1 MKELFTKAI
10 DILYLA
16 EQNDVK
22 IILNGDRLQLQVPEN
37 VAVDPLLIDEIREN
51 KEAIINFLKQD
62 SWNAKTEGNDKI
74 APFDRDVVSE
84 IPVSFS
90 QERLWFIDR
99 LQGSLQYHL
108 SEVLLL
114 KGHLDV
120 DALENTF
127 KTIVNRHE
135 VLRTVIREKD
145 GTAYQE
151 IKAADGW
158 HLGRDL
164 SGGYV
169 NGTEKLKERINSL
182 IEKPFDLAAD
192 DMLRADVIGL
202 EDGTHILV
210 ITMHHI
216 AGDAW
221 SMPIL
226 VQEIAALYQA
236 YTKKEELELPALPL
250 QFADFALWQRNALHE
265 QQLENKLEYWKTKLA
280 DVEQLQLPAD
290 SIRSS
295 SAVVNGST
303 LTFNIGND
311 LTSALHKLSQKNGA
325 TLYMTLL
332 TAFKVLLYR
341 YSGQEDLCV
350 GTSIAGRPQQELEQ
364 LIGFF
369 VNTLALR
376 DQVNGEA
383 TFNQLLAQVKQTVL
397 DAFTHQD
404 VPFERVVEA
413 TVKEREAG
421 VSPLF
426 QVMLVLGNT
435 PEVPAI
441 TLGDLELSGYGFE
454 HKTVKFDLT
463 FFVTETKHGLKW
475 AVQYNTDLYNTAR
488 IRRMVKHFETLLI
501 SIVINPDV
509 EISKLRLLSRKEE
522 LWLVK
527 NERSHCAYIANETI
541 IELFLAQA
549 LHNPDE
555 QAVVFE
561 GKALTYRE
569 LHVRSNQ
576 LAHHLQRYSVKA
588 GVLVPV
594 YMERGMDMIVAI
606 LGILKSG
613 GAYVP
618 IDTDFPADRVKHILD
633 DTRAGVIVSSSKFAD
648 RAAAVTEFQKVLELD
663 NMEWELSIEPES
675 DPEIFPSSN
684 HLAYVIY
691 TSGSTGKPKGVL
703 VEHDSLLDYIYGLN
717 ERTGI
722 SECETF
728 GLMSTIAT
736 DLGNTVLFSSLAYG
750 GTLHIFS
757 KEKVS
762 NVHQIHQYFGENRI
776 DCIKIVPS
784 HWKALSPETDAPLL
798 PAKLLIFGGETLPK
812 ETVTRIAR
820 YSDCRV
826 VNHYGPTETTIGKLL
841 YEVSD
846 QLIEGSRIPIGRPF
860 SNTIVYVLG
869 KEMERSPIGIPGEL
883 YIGGRGLAQGYH
895 RLPKLTKEKFI
906 ADPYRR
912 EGSRIYRT
920 GDRVV
925 MRADGNIE
933 YLGRMDDQV
942 KIRGY
947 RVEPGEAA
955 LVLEHSKYISHA
967 AVLAFDDKLGNKQL
981 VAYIVPS
988 AKFDPVGLNL
998 YLKEHLPDY
1007 MLPSHLIQLSAIPL
1021 TANGKIDRKA
1031 LPHPEVQASGKE
1043 YAAPRNKVESML
1055 SEIWQNI
1062 LEVDEIGIND
1072 NFFELG
1078 GHSLLAVKLIAEVRK
1093 AFEQDLSIGE
1103 VFDYPTIGSL
1113 SSRLGR
1119 AEQNTSAS
1127 IIAGLRPALIP
1138 LSYSQER
1145 LWFIDRMS
1153 GSVQYHVPAV
1163 FNLSGVLN
1171 IDALQNTFRTIV
1183 NRHEVL
1189 RTVIFER
1196 NGQGYQHVKPENT
1209 WALKQTDAKYYEEQ
1223 HLSLEQY
1230 IRLQIAQPFDLSKDD
1245 MLRAELIRVGE
1256 NESTLVLTMHHIASD
1271 GSSSAILAKEWL
1283 ELYNAFS
1290 DNREPVLP
1298 VLAVQYPDYAI
1309 WQRTNLQ
1316 GDLLASKLA
1325 YWQRKLAGV
1334 STLQLP
1340 ADRQRPAEQSTNGA
1354 LYEFEISGG
1363 VTSGL
1368 HALSV
1373 QNGVS
1378 LYMTLLSAF
1387 NVLLYRYSGQEDL
1400 CVGSPIANRNQP
1412 EIAELIG
1419 FFVNTLTIRS
1429 HLGAEMSFTSL
1440 LAQVKQTMLEAY
1452 EHQDVPFEKVVEVV
1466 VKERDLSRSPLF
1478 QVMFVLQNTA
1488 RIPELQLGGLRL
1500 KQIQDAH
1507 QTAKF
1512 DITLFIIESEN
1523 GLRAGLE
1530 YNTDL
1535 YDEST
1540 ISRMAGHYSQLLN
1553 AIVDAPNESVGR
1565 LNMIGGAESN
1575 QLETFNAT
1583 KVDYAGNESVI
1594 SLFEEQ
1600 VTKNPDAIALVFEN
1614 EELSYWVLNERSN
1627 QLARYLQKQGVS
1639 NETLVPVC
1647 IERGL
1652 GMIISILGILKA
1664 GGVYVPIDPDFP
1676 QERIDYMVA
1685 DTGASI
1691 LVSSRQS
1698 SKRILNSNALVIEID
1713 GKQEQDIA
1721 NESKANLGVNISAE
1735 QLIYILYTSG
1745 STGKPK
1751 GVMMPERAM
1760 FNLLNWQET
1769 QFKNKNRRV
1778 LQFAAYTFDVSFQEI
1793 FSTLCF
1799 GNTICLIDGDSRR
1812 DMDALIDHIVKY
1824 ELTHLFFPVVV
1835 LQNLAE
1841 QIISDR
1847 RISLLVEEIIVAGEQ
1862 LKITD
1867 EVRTLIRN
1875 TGIKVINQY
1884 GPTEAHVVSSYT
1896 VDSSTIAVLPP
1907 IGAPVSNTQIYIRS
1921 ASGELSPI
1929 GVPGEICIGGV
1940 QVARGYLNQ
1949 PELTKEKFIT
1959 DPYSEEPNARLYRT
1973 GDQGRWLADGN
1984 IEYLGRIDDQVKIRG
1999 YRIELGEIEQVLLH
2013 KENVRQA
2020 VVLAKADK
2028 QGTKR
2033 LTAYVVMDEAAYDKQ
2048 ELQNYLGERLPEYMV
2063 PRLWVNLQSLPL
2075 TPNGKTDKRALPEAE
2090 ASHEESYTAPQTQTE
2105 KQLAKIWEELL
2116 GVEKVGKKDNF
2127 FELGGHSLLAMR
2139 VISQVRR
2146 ELNKEL
2152 KIRDLFVYPVIA
2164 DLAKQLEDEGTE
2176 TAGGTIK
2183 SISPRP
2189 EYIPLSYSQE
2199 RLWFIDRLE
2208 GSVQYHIPAVL
2219 KLEGAVNI
2227 AALENALKAI
2237 VERHEVL
2244 RTVIREQEGLGYQYI
2259 KANNWTLKQ
2268 SQSNDNKEELK
2279 EYVSKEVARP
2289 FDLSQDDMLRAE
2301 LIATGEREF
2310 ILLLVLHHIAADGWS
2325 MPVLV
2330 SEFSSF
2336 YSSFSKNEVPQL
2348 STPEIQYADYAIWQR
2363 EYLDADKLQSKLSYW
2378 EEKLSGTVTLELST
2392 DHMRPALQSS
2402 KGSVYEFTINKEVA
2416 EKLQK
2421 LSLEHGATLYM
2432 TLLSIFKILLYR
2444 YSGQEDICVGT
2455 PVANRDREEIA
2466 ELIGF
2471 FVNTLALRT
2480 NLNGEEAFT
2489 TLLSKVKQTTL
2500 EAYGHQEVPF
2510 EKVVEAVVK
2519 ERDLSQSPLFQVM
2532 FVLQNTA
2539 VIPTLELGDIKITGE
2554 RAGDQSSKYDLSYN
2568 AEETREGIRFVVEY
2582 NTDLYEAET
2591 IARMAGHY
2599 IELISSVTSA
2609 PKTIISKLKLL
2620 SEAEEQE
2627 LSSFNETT
2635 VAYPKGENII
2645 SLFEAQVKV
2654 SPEAT
2659 ALVFEGETVSY
2670 QALNEQSNRIA
2681 NYLQIQGIKS
2691 ESLIA
2696 VCIER
2701 GTAMIAGILGIL
2713 KAGAAYVPVDIDY
2726 PKERI
2731 SYILEDT
2738 KAAIVLS
2745 SSTGKANLTDVNAQ
2759 IIELDNNQE
2768 IANQS
2773 SENLNTTIKPNQLA
2787 YIMYTSGSAGKP
2799 KGVLVEHQSITNY
2812 TYGFV
2817 TYFGITASDKI
2828 LQQSSISFDTMCE
2841 EVYPAL
2847 ISGAKVVI
2855 VKEGGKDVDNIKH
2868 LLATE
2873 AITILSATPTVIA
2886 YLNKEASDNN
2896 INTKSLRYI
2905 ISGGELLQPSFI
2917 DHLYPT
2923 VTVVNSYGPT
2933 EGTVCA
2939 SYYTINDIEKA
2950 ALIGAP
2956 VSNTQIYV
2964 RSTSGELS
2972 PIGVPGEICIGGVQV
2987 ARGYLNQP
2995 KLTKEKFITD
3005 PYSEEPNAKLY
3016 RTGDQGRWLADGNIE
3031 YLGRIDDQVKIRG
3044 YRIEPGEIEQV
3055 LLQHESV
3062 RQAVVLAR
3070 SGKQGPK
3077 RLIAYVVMDENSYD
3091 KQELQNYL
3099 GERLPEYMVPRLWV
3113 NLQNLP
3119 LTPNGKIDK
3128 RALPEAEASH
3138 EESYAAPQTAT
3149 EKQLAK
3155 IWEGLLGVEKVGT
3168 RDNFFE
3174 LGGHSLLAMRVISQ
3188 VRRELNKELKI
3199 RDLFV
3204 YPIIA
3209 DLAKQLEDGETAAVG
3224 NTIKSITPRP
3234 EYIPLSYSQERLW
3247 FIDRLE
3253 GSVQYHIP
3261 AVLKLEGE
3269 VNKTAL
3275 ENALKAIVERHEV
3288 LRTVIREHDGQGYQ
3302 YIKANNWGLKQSQST
3317 SNAELKEFISEEI
3330 AKPFDMSQD
3339 DMLRGELIATGE
3351 KKFILLL
3358 VLHHIAADGWS
3369 MPVLVSEFSKLYN
3382 SFSKN
3387 EVSQLS
3393 SPEIQYADYA
3403 IWQREY
3409 LDVANLQSKLSY
3421 WEGKL
3426 SGTATLELPT
3436 DHTRPA
3442 VQSSKGAVYEFT
3454 INKEVA
3460 EKLQKLSL
3468 EQGVTLYMTLLSVF
3482 KVLLYRYSGQ
3492 EDICVGTP
3500 VANREREEIAE
3511 LIGFFVNTLALR
3523 TNLNGEEAFTELL
3536 SKVKQTTLEAY
3547 GHQEVPFEKVVEAV
3561 VKERDLSRSP
3571 LFQVMFVLQ
3580 NTTVIPTLELG
3591 DIKIT
3596 GERAGDQ
3603 SSKYDLSY
3611 NAEET
3616 REGIRFV
3623 VEYNTDLYEAETIA
3637 RMAGHYAE
3645 LIASVTKEP
3654 TTQITKLR
3662 LLSKA
3667 EEQELNFFNE
3677 TAAAYPGT
3685 ENIISLFEARV
3696 QATPAATALVFEQ
3709 EIVSYEELNTRSNR
3723 IANYLKAQRV
3733 SKETLVAV
3741 CIERGNAMIAGI
3753 LGILKAGA
3761 AYVPVDIDYPK
3772 ERISYILDDI
3782 KAAVVLSSSKGKVNL
3797 TDTNAQV
3804 IELDNNQ
3811 EIANQSDDNLNI
3823 TIDLNQLAYVIY
3835 TSGSTGKP
3843 KGVMVEHGNLI
3854 NYLVNNKTQYIGGS
3868 SNKSG
3873 TFIHLSYTFDASITG
3888 LFMPLISGRSI
3899 VIAGTKYDNVFED
3912 ANLLKYAP
3920 YEFIKLTPA
3929 HIGLLQEATSGADR
3943 NMLTDRL
3950 VIGGEALRLNHFD
3963 GYNTGGCT
3971 TEIINE
3977 YGPTEATV
3985 GCSVYSFKLSDNLSG
4000 IPSGIPIGK
4009 PISNTTLYI
4018 LNGQGDQQP
4027 VGVKG
4032 ELYISGEGVAR
4043 GYLNNTELTS
4053 EKFIADPFKTGGRLY
4068 RTGDSV
4074 RWLSDGNIEYLGRQD
4089 DQVKIRGYRIELGEI
4104 ENVLLQNP
4112 DVIQAVVL
4120 ARADKLG
4127 AKRLAVYVVMD
4138 EAAYDKQ
4145 QLQQYLQERLPEYM
4159 VPRLWVRM
4167 ENLPLTINGKI
4178 DRKALPEAEISELI
4192 SKTQVSPRNQTEE
4205 QLAEIWQ
4212 ELLGMDQIGI
4222 YDNFFELGGD
4232 SILTIQVVSRA
4243 RKYGIE
4249 IQPRDIF
4256 YHQVIARLA
4265 EAVQKNG
4272 INKIKTEQGILSGDA
4287 GLLPIQQWYLD
4298 RNETEV
4304 SHYNQAVLLST
4315 DKNISAA
4322 TLQMCFEALVSY
4334 HDVLR
4339 LQYTNINGRW
4349 EQHYSAPHVNVVT
4362 EDLTDIEQHD
4372 LSAQISSYT
4381 NTYQRSLSITGGR
4394 LINVVLM
4401 KMPEGE
4407 TANRLSIVVH
4417 HLAVDGVSLRIILS
4431 DLNTLLDNIATGE
4444 ELNLGTKG
4452 SSYRQWHQAL
4462 TRYGES
4468 KRLLAQEKY
4477 WEQIINSYEPL
4488 PADTTFTGK
4497 AQMSDMANIR
4507 VKLNAGYTTQL
4518 LREVPKVY
4526 HTEINDLLLAALA
4539 NTLCGWAGKQE
4550 VVIGL
4555 EGHGREPITDEVDI
4569 SRTMGWFTSL
4579 YPVKL
4584 RAEADAD
4591 KLIKEVKED
4600 LRKVADKGL
4609 GFGVLKYINKVDAL
4623 QGKDPWDIMF
4633 NYLGQFDQAINSGNW
4648 FNYAHEDSGESVNKT
4663 QSSPVKITINSYI
4676 IAGELIINWSF
4687 SNKHYIETTINDLSL
4702 KYITCLSQLI
4712 DHCLEQ
4718 AKSKIIFTPADYG
4731 LGAEINYQEL
4741 DRFLDDNDTDNIMS
4755 F

>member
-37 VAVDPLLIDEIREN
+37 VVVDPLLIDEIREN

-62 SWNAKTEGNDKI
+62 SWNAKTGGNDKI
-74 APFDRDVVSE
+74 TRFDRDVVSE

-90 QERLWFIDR
+90 QERLWFIDQ

-114 KGHLDV
+114 KGHLDA

-158 HLGRDL
+158 RLGRDL

-169 NGTEKLKERINSL
+169 NGTEELKGRISL
-182 IEKPFDLAAD
+182 LIDKPFDLAAD

-226 VQEIAALYQA
+226 VQEIASLYQA
-236 YTKKEELELPALPL
+236 YTKKERLELPALPL

-265 QQLENKLEYWKTKLA
+265 QQLENKLEYWKQKLA
-280 DVEQLQLPAD
+280 DVQQLQLPAD

-295 SAVVNGST
+295 GAVVNGST

-311 LTSALHKLSQKNGA
+311 LTAALHKLSQQNGA

-332 TAFKVLLYR
+332 TAFKALLYR
-341 YSGQEDLCV
+341 YSGHEDICV

-383 TFNQLLAQVKQTVL
+383 TFKQLLAQVKQTVL
-397 DAFTHQD
+397 DAFTNQD

-435 PEVPAI
+435 PEIPAI

-488 IRRMVKHFETLLI
+488 IRRMVKHFETLLV
-501 SIVINPDV
+501 SIVINPDA
-509 EISKLRLLSRKEE
+509 EIGKLRLLGRKEE

-541 IELFLAQA
+541 IELFLDQA
-549 LHNPDE
+549 LQNADG

-576 LAHHLQRYSVKA
+576 LAHHLQHYGIKV

-618 IDTDFPADRVKHILD
+618 IDTDFPPDRVKHILD
-633 DTRAGVIVSSSKFAD
+633 DTRAGIIVSSSKFAD
-648 RAAAVTEFQKVLELD
+648 RAAAITEHQKVLELD

-675 DPEIFPSSN
+675 DPEIFPSSS

-703 VEHDSLLDYIYGLN
+703 IDHDSLLDYVYGLN

-722 SECETF
+722 SKCETF

-757 KEKVS
+757 KEIVS
-762 NVHQIHQYFGENRI
+762 NVRQIHRYFAEHRI

-784 HWKALSPETDAPLL
+784 HWKALSPENDAPLL

-812 ETVTRIAR
+812 ESVTRIAR

-846 QLIEGSRIPIGRPF
+846 QVIAGSRIPIGRPF

-869 KEMERSPIGIPGEL
+869 KEMERCPIGIPGEL

-895 RLPKLTKEKFI
+895 RLPKLTKAKFI

-947 RVEPGEAA
+947 RVEPGEVA

-988 AKFDPVGLNL
+988 AKFDPVGLNI

-1031 LPHPEVQASGKE
+1031 LPHPEVQASTKA
-1043 YAAPRNKVESML
+1043 YAAPRNKVESKL
-1055 SEIWQNI
+1055 LEIWQNI
-1062 LEVDEIGIND
+1062 LEIDEIGIND

-1078 GHSLLAVKLIAEVRK
+1078 GHSLLAVKLISEVRK

-1119 AEQNTSAS
+1119 AEQNTSAG
-1127 IIAGLRPALIP
+1127 IIAGPRPELIP

-1163 FNLSGVLN
+1163 FNLSGTLN
-1171 IDALQNTFRTIV
+1171 IDALQSTFRAIV

-1189 RTVIFER
+1189 RTVIFEQE
-1196 NGQGYQHVKPENT
+1196 GQGYQYVKPVNVWE
-1209 WALKQTDAKYYEEQ
+1209 LKQTDAKEYEDQ
-1223 HLSLEQY
+1223 HLSLDQY

-1245 MLRAELIRVGE
+1245 MLRAELIKVNE

-1290 DNREPVLP
+1290 TNNEPALP
-1298 VLAVQYPDYAI
+1298 VLTVQYPDYAI
-1309 WQRTNLQ
+1309 WQRANLQ

-1325 YWQRKLAGV
+1325 YWQRKLTGV
-1334 STLQLP
+1334 TTLQLP

-1354 LYEFEISGG
+1354 LYEFEISRET
-1363 VTSGL
+1363 TSGL
-1368 HALSV
+1368 HTLSV

-1400 CVGSPIANRNQP
+1400 CVGSPIANRNHH

-1419 FFVNTLTIRS
+1419 FFVNTLAIRS
-1429 HLGAEMSFTSL
+1429 HLGAEMSFISL

-1488 RIPELQLGGLRL
+1488 RIPELQLGDLTL
-1500 KQIQDAH
+1500 QQTHDAH

-1512 DITLFIIESEN
+1512 DITLFVIESEN

-1530 YNTDL
+1530 FNTDL

-1553 AIVDAPNESVGR
+1553 AIVDTPNGSVGH
-1565 LNMIGGAESN
+1565 LNMIGEVESN
-1575 QLETFNAT
+1575 QLEIFNAT
-1583 KVDYAGNESVI
+1583 KADYAGNENVI

-1600 VTKNPDAIALVFEN
+1600 VTKNADAIALVFEN
-1614 EELSYWVLNERSN
+1614 EELSYGVLNERSN
-1627 QLARYLQKQGVS
+1627 QLARHLQRHGVT

-1652 GMIISILGILKA
+1652 GMIIAILGILKA

-1676 QERIDYMVA
+1676 QERIDYMVS
-1685 DTGASI
+1685 DTGALV
-1691 LVSSRQS
+1691 LVSSIQS

-1713 GKQEQDIA
+1713 GKHEQDIV
-1721 NESKANLGVNISAE
+1721 NESKVNPSVSIGAD

-1751 GVMMPERAM
+1751 GVMMPGQAM

-1769 QFKNKNRRV
+1769 QFKNKSRRV

-1799 GNTICLIDGDSRR
+1799 GNTLCLIDGDSRR
-1812 DMDALIDHIVKY
+1812 DMAALIDHIVKY

-1841 QIISDR
+1841 QIISDK

-1867 EVRTLIRN
+1867 EVRTLIRK

-1896 VDSSTIAVLPP
+1896 VDNSNLSVLPP
-1907 IGAPVSNTQIYIRS
+1907 IGAPVWNTQIYIRS

-1949 PELTKEKFIT
+1949 SELTKEKFVS
-1959 DPYSEEPNARLYRT
+1959 DPYSEEANAKLYKT

-1999 YRIELGEIEQVLLH
+1999 YRIELGEIEQVLLQH
-2013 KENVRQA
+2013 ENVRQA

-2090 ASHEESYTAPQTQTE
+2090 ASHEESYTAPQTTTE

-2116 GVEKVGKKDNF
+2116 GVEKIGTKDNF

-2164 DLAKQLEDEGTE
+2164 DLAKQLEDEETE
-2176 TAGGTIK
+2176 TAGSTIK
-2183 SISPRP
+2183 SVSPRP

-2219 KLEGAVNI
+2219 NLKGEVNI
-2227 AALENALKAI
+2227 AALENALKTV

-2244 RTVIREQEGLGYQYI
+2244 RTVIREHEGQGYQFV
-2259 KANNWTLKQ
+2259 KTNNWALKQ
-2268 SQSNDNKEELK
+2268 SQSSNNTALK
-2279 EYVSKEVARP
+2279 AYISKETARP

-2301 LIATGEREF
+2301 LIATGANEY

-2330 SEFSSF
+2330 SEFSSL
-2336 YSSFSKNEVPQL
+2336 YSSYNKNGTSTL
-2348 STPEIQYADYAIWQR
+2348 KTPEIQYADYAIWQR
-2363 EYLDADKLQSKLSYW
+2363 EYLNAANLQSKLNYW
-2378 EEKLSGTVTLELST
+2378 EEKLAGTATLELPT
-2392 DHMRPALQSS
+2392 DHMRPAVQSS
-2402 KGSVYEFTINKEVA
+2402 KGAVYEFIIAKEHA
-2416 EKLQK
+2416 DKLQK
-2421 LSLEHGATLYM
+2421 LSLEQGATLYM
-2432 TLLSIFKILLYR
+2432 TLLSVFKVLLYR

-2480 NLNGEEAFT
+2480 NLNGDEAFT
-2489 TLLSKVKQTTL
+2489 ELLSKVKQTTL

-2519 ERDLSQSPLFQVM
+2519 ERDLSRSPLFQVM

-2554 RAGDQSSKYDLSYN
+2554 RAGDQASKYDLSYN
-2568 AEETREGIRFVVEY
+2568 AEETKEGIRFVVEY

-2599 IELISSVTSA
+2599 AELIASVTKQPA
-2609 PKTIISKLKLL
+2609 TTINKLQLL
-2620 SEAEEQE
+2620 SKAEEEE
-2627 LSSFNETT
+2627 LSTFNET
-2635 VAYPKGENII
+2635 VAAYPKEENII
-2645 SLFEAQVKV
+2645 SLFEAQAKAT
-2654 SPEAT
+2654 PEAT

-2670 QALNEQSNRIA
+2670 QALNEQSNKIA
-2681 NYLQIQGIKS
+2681 NYLKEQGVKT
-2691 ESLIA
+2691 ESLVA

-2701 GTAMIAGILGIL
+2701 GTAMIAGVLGIM

-2731 SYILEDT
+2731 SYILNDT
-2738 KAAIVLS
+2738 QAAIMLS
-2745 SSTGKANLTDVNAQ
+2745 SSMGKANIDNVNAQ
-2759 IIELDNNQE
+2759 VIELDNNQE

-2787 YIMYTSGSAGKP
+2787 YIMYTSGSTGKP
-2799 KGVLVEHQSITNY
+2799 KGVMVEHQSIINY
-2812 TYGFV
+2812 TSGFV
-2817 TYFGITASDKI
+2817 NYFGITAADTV
-2828 LQQSSISFDTMCE
+2828 LQQSSVSFDTMCE

-2886 YLNKEASDNN
+2886 YLNKEAGNN
-2896 INTKSLRYI
+2896 SINTKSLRYI
-2905 ISGGELLQPSFI
+2905 ISGGEMLQPGFI
-2917 DHLYPT
+2917 DKLYPA
-2923 VTVVNSYGPT
+2923 VTIVNSYGPT

-2939 SYYTINDIEKA
+2939 SYYTIDKIDKA
-2950 ALIGAP
+2950 ALIGTP
-2956 VSNTQIYV
+2956 VSNTQIHIK
-2964 RSTSGELS
+2964 STSGELS
-2972 PIGVPGEICIGGVQV
+2972 PIGVPGEIFIGGVQV

-2995 KLTKEKFITD
+2995 ELTKEKFIND
-3005 PYSEEPNAKLY
+3005 PYSEEANAKLY

-3044 YRIEPGEIEQV
+3044 YRIELGEIEQV
-3055 LLQHESV
+3055 LMQHENV
-3062 RQAVVLAR
+3062 RQAVVLAKTD
-3070 SGKQGPK
+3070 KQGTK
-3077 RLIAYVVMDENSYD
+3077 RLTAYVVMDEAAYD

-3113 NLQNLP
+3113 NLQSLP
-3119 LTPNGKIDK
+3119 LTPNGKTDK
-3128 RALPEAEASH
+3128 RALPEAEASQ
-3138 EESYAAPQTAT
+3138 EESYTAPQTTT

-3155 IWEGLLGVEKVGT
+3155 IWEELLGVEKVGT
-3168 RDNFFE
+3168 KDNFFE

-3188 VRRELNKELKI
+3188 VRRVLNKELKI

-3204 YPIIA
+3204 YPTITG
-3209 DLAKQLEDGETAAVG
+3209 LAKQLEDEEAEASGS
-3224 NTIKSITPRP
+3224 TIKSVTPRP

-3253 GSVQYHIP
+3253 GSAQYHIP
-3261 AVLKLEGE
+3261 AVLNLKGE
-3269 VNKTAL
+3269 VNIAAL
-3275 ENALKAIVERHEV
+3275 ENALKAIIERHEV
-3288 LRTVIREHDGQGYQ
+3288 LRTVIREHGGQGYQ
-3302 YIKANNWGLKQSQST
+3302 FVKTNSWALKQSQS
-3317 SNAELKEFISEEI
+3317 SNNAELKAYISKET
-3330 AKPFDMSQD
+3330 ARPFDLSQD
-3339 DMLRGELIATGE
+3339 DMLRAELIATGE
-3351 KKFILLL
+3351 NEYILLL

-3369 MPVLVSEFSKLYN
+3369 MPVLVSEFSSLYS
-3382 SFSKN
+3382 SFNKN
-3387 EVSQLS
+3387 EVSLLLT
-3393 SPEIQYADYA
+3393 PEIQYADYA

-3409 LDVANLQSKLSY
+3409 LDAANLQNKLNY
-3421 WEGKL
+3421 WEEKL
-3426 SGTATLELPT
+3426 AGTATLELPT
-3436 DHTRPA
+3436 DHMRPA
-3442 VQSSKGAVYEFT
+3442 VQSSKGSVYEFT
-3454 INKEVA
+3454 IAKEQA
-3460 EKLQKLSL
+3460 DKLQKLSL
-3468 EQGVTLYMTLLSVF
+3468 EQGATLYMTLLAIF

-3500 VANREREEIAE
+3500 VANRDREEIAE

-3523 TNLNGEEAFTELL
+3523 TNLNGEEAFTALL

-3580 NTTVIPTLELG
+3580 NTAVIPTLELG

-3616 REGIRFV
+3616 KEGIRFV

-3637 RMAGHYAE
+3637 RMASHYAE

-3654 TTQITKLR
+3654 ATTINRLQ

-3667 EEQELNFFNE
+3667 EEEELSTFNE
-3677 TAAAYPGT
+3677 TTAEYPKT
-3685 ENIISLFEARV
+3685 ENIISLFEAHV
-3696 QATPAATALVFEQ
+3696 QATPATTALVFEG
-3709 EIVSYEELNTRSNR
+3709 ETLSYQELNESSNR
-3723 IANYLKAQRV
+3723 IANYLKTQGV
-3733 SKETLVAV
+3733 TTEKLVAI
-3741 CIERGNAMIAGI
+3741 CIERGTAMIAGI

-3761 AYVPVDIDYPK
+3761 AYVPVDIEYPK
-3772 ERISYILDDI
+3772 ERISYILNDT
-3782 KAAVVLSSSKGKVNL
+3782 KASIVLSSSAGKANL
-3797 TDTNAQV
+3797 EDSNIQV
-3804 IELDNNQ
+3804 IELNNNQ
-3811 EIANQSDDNLNI
+3811 EIANQNGDNLNI
-3823 TIDLNQLAYVIY
+3823 AIDPNNLAYVIY

-3854 NYLVNNKTQYIGGS
+3854 NYLVNNKTKYISGS

-3873 TFIHLSYTFDASITG
+3873 TFIHLSYTFDASVTG
-3888 LFMPLISGRSI
+3888 LFMPLINGKSI

-3912 ANLLKYAP
+3912 ENLLKYAP

-3929 HIGLLQEATSGADR
+3929 HIGLLQEATTGADR
-3943 NMLTDRL
+3943 NVLTDRL

-3963 GYNTGGCT
+3963 GYNTGKCT

-3985 GCSVYSFKLSDNLSG
+3985 GCSVYSFKLSDNLEN

-4018 LNGQGDQQP
+4018 LNEQGNQQP

-4032 ELYISGEGVAR
+4032 ELYIGGEGVAR
-4043 GYLNNTELTS
+4043 GYLNNTDLTS
-4053 EKFIADPFKTGGRLY
+4053 EKFVADPFNTGGRLY
-4068 RTGDSV
+4068 RTGDSA
-4074 RWLSDGNIEYLGRQD
+4074 RWLPDGNIEYLGRQD

-4104 ENVLLQNP
+4104 ESVLLQNP
-4112 DVIQAVVL
+4112 EVTQAVIL
-4120 ARADKLG
+4120 ARPDKLG
-4127 AKRLAVYVVMD
+4127 AKRLTAYVVMD
-4138 EAAYDKQ
+4138 EADYDKQ

-4159 VPRLWVRM
+4159 VPRLWVLM
-4167 ENLPLTINGKI
+4167 ESLPLTINGKI
-4178 DRKALPEAEISELI
+4178 NRKALPEVEVNELI
-4192 SKTQVSPRNQTEE
+4192 SETQVSPRNQTEE
-4205 QLAEIWQ
+4205 QLVEIWQ
-4212 ELLGMDQIGI
+4212 ELLGLDQISI

-4249 IQPRDIF
+4249 IQPKDIF

-4272 INKIKTEQGILSGDA
+4272 INKIKTEQGVLSGNV
-4287 GLLPIQQWYLD
+4287 GILPIQQWYLD
-4298 RNETEV
+4298 RNETEI
-4304 SHYNQAVLLST
+4304 SHYNQAVLLAI

-4322 TLQMCFEALVSY
+4322 TLQMCFDVLVSY
-4334 HDVLR
+4334 HDALR
-4339 LQYTNINGRW
+4339 FQYTNLNGIW
-4349 EQHYSAPHVNVVT
+4349 EQHYGTARVEVLV
-4362 EDLTDIEQHD
+4362 EDLTNVQD
-4372 LSAQISSYT
+4372 LNANISVYT
-4381 NTYQRSLSITGGR
+4381 NEYQRSLSITEGR

-4401 KMPEGE
+4401 KTPDSES
-4407 TANRLSIVVH
+4407 ANRLSIVVH
-4417 HLAVDGVSLRIILS
+4417 HLAVDGVSLRIILN
-4431 DLNTLLDNIATGE
+4431 DLNTLLDNIAGGE

-4452 SSYRQWHQAL
+4452 SSYRQWHKAL
-4462 TRYGES
+4462 NQYSES

-4477 WEQIINSYEPL
+4477 WEQIIRSYDVL
-4488 PADTTFTGK
+4488 PADTAFTGK
-4497 AQMSDMANIR
+4497 AQISDMTNIR
-4507 VKLNAGYTTQL
+4507 VKLNAEYTAQL

-4555 EGHGREPITDEVDI
+4555 EGHGRESITDEIDI

-4584 RAEADAD
+4584 KAEADAD

-4609 GFGVLKYINKVDAL
+4609 GFGVLKYINKADAL
-4623 QGKDPWDIMF
+4623 QGSDPWDVMF
-4633 NYLGQFDQAINSGNW
+4633 NYLGQFDQAVNSGNW

-4663 QSSPVKITINSYI
+4663 QFSPVTITINSYI
-4676 IAGELIINWSF
+4676 IAGELIINLSF

-4718 AKSKIIFTPADYG
+4718 AKSKTIFTPTDYG

>member
-10 DILYLA
+10 NILYLA

-22 IILNGDRLQLQVPEN
+22 IILNGDRLQLQIPEN
-37 VAVDPLLIDEIREN
+37 ATVDPLLIDEIREN
-51 KEAIINFLKQD
+51 KEAIITFLKQD
-62 SWNAKTEGNDKI
+62 NWNVKTNIEGVGKI
-74 APFDRDVVSE
+74 TSFDRDAVVN

-120 DALENTF
+120 EALENTF

-145 GTAYQE
+145 GEAYQE
-151 IKAADGW
+151 IKAVDGW
-158 HLGRDL
+158 HLGREL
-164 SGGYV
+164 SGRYIG
-169 NGTEKLKERINSL
+169 GSEQLKEQINAL

-192 DMLRADVIGL
+192 DMLRADVIAL
-202 EDGTHILV
+202 ENGTHVLI

-226 VQEIAALYQA
+226 VKEIATLYEA
-236 YTKKEELELPALPL
+236 YSKNKTLELPELPL
-250 QFADFALWQRNALHE
+250 QFADFALWQRNPLQE
-265 QQLENKLEYWKTKLA
+265 QKIENQLEYWKQKLA
-280 DVEQLQLPAD
+280 DVEPLQLPAD
-290 SIRSS
+290 STRS
-295 SAVVNGST
+295 AGVVVNGAT
-303 LTFNIGND
+303 LTFNTGND
-311 LTSALHKLSQKNGA
+311 LTAALHKLSQRNGA

-332 TAFKVLLYR
+332 AAFKVLLYR
-341 YSGQEDLCV
+341 YSGREDICV

-376 DQVNGEA
+376 DQVDGNA

-397 DAFTHQD
+397 DAFTYQD

-421 VSPLF
+421 VGPLF

-435 PEVPAI
+435 PEIPAI
-441 TLGDLELSGYGFE
+441 TLGDLELSSYGIE

-463 FFVTETKHGLKW
+463 FFVTETKYGLKW
-475 AVQYNTDLYNTAR
+475 AIQYNTDLYNTAR
-488 IRRMVKHFETLLI
+488 IRRMIKHFETLLI
-501 SIVINPDV
+501 SIVSNPDT
-509 EISKLRLLSRKEE
+509 EIDKLRLLSRKEE

-527 NERSHCAYIANETI
+527 NGRSHCAYIANETI

-549 LHNPDE
+549 LQNPDK

-561 GKALTYRE
+561 GRALTYRE

-576 LAHHLQRYSVKA
+576 LAHHLQRYGVKT

-594 YMERGMDMIVAI
+594 YMERGLEMIMAI

-618 IDTDFPADRVKHILD
+618 VDTDFPDDRVKHILD
-633 DTRAGVIVSSSKFAD
+633 DTRAGIIVSSSKFAD
-648 RAAAVTEFQKVLELD
+648 RAAAITEYQKVLELD
-663 NMEWELSIEPES
+663 NMEWELSIEPKS
-675 DPEIFPSSN
+675 DPEIFPSSS

-703 VEHDSLLDYIYGLN
+703 IDHDSLLDYVYGLN
-717 ERTGI
+717 ERTNI

-750 GTLHIFS
+750 GTLHVFS
-757 KEKVS
+757 KETVS
-762 NVHQIHQYFGENRI
+762 NVHQIHHYFDQHRI

-784 HWKALSPETDAPLL
+784 HWKALSPDTGAPLL

-812 ETVTRIAR
+812 ESVIRIAR
-820 YSDCRV
+820 YSNCRV

-841 YEVSD
+841 YETTD
-846 QLIEGSRIPIGRPF
+846 QLIEGSRIPVGRPF

-869 KEMERSPIGIPGEL
+869 KAMERCPIGIPGEL

-912 EGSRIYRT
+912 EGARIYRT

-933 YLGRMDDQV
+933 YLGRIDDQI

-947 RVEPGEAA
+947 RVEPGEIA
-955 LVLEHSKYISHA
+955 LVLEHSKFVSHA
-967 AVLAFDDKLGNKQL
+967 AVLAIDDKLGNKQL

-988 AKFDPVGLNL
+988 AKFDPVGLNS
-998 YLKEHLPDY
+998 YLKAYLPDY

-1031 LPHPEVQASGKE
+1031 LPHPEKQVVGSA
-1043 YAAPRNKVESML
+1043 YTAPRNEAEIKL

-1062 LEVDEIGIND
+1062 LEIDKIGIND

-1119 AEQNTSAS
+1119 AEQNTSTR
-1127 IIAGLRPALIP
+1127 IIAQPRPERIP

-1145 LWFIDRMS
+1145 LWFIDRMN

-1163 FNLSGVLN
+1163 FNLSGKLD
-1171 IDALQNTFRTIV
+1171 IDALQNTFREIV

-1189 RTVIFER
+1189 RTVIVEHD
-1196 NGQGYQHVKPENT
+1196 GQGYQYVKPGNA
-1209 WALKQTDAKYYEEQ
+1209 WVLKQTEAKYYEDQ
-1223 HLSLEQY
+1223 NLSLGQY
-1230 IRLQIAQPFDLSKDD
+1230 INLQIAQPFDLSQDD
-1245 MLRAELIRVGE
+1245 LLRAEIIKVSE
-1256 NESTLVLTMHHIASD
+1256 NEFTLILTMHHIASD

-1283 ELYNAFS
+1283 ELYSAFS
-1290 DNREPVLP
+1290 NNRKPVLP
-1298 VLAVQYPDYAI
+1298 VITIQYPDYAI
-1309 WQRTNLQ
+1309 WQRATLQ

-1340 ADRQRPAEQSTNGA
+1340 ADRRRPAEQRTNGA
-1354 LYEFEISGG
+1354 LYEFEISKE
-1363 VTSGL
+1363 VTGKL
-1368 HALSV
+1368 HTLSV

-1378 LYMTLLSAF
+1378 LYMTLLSSF
-1387 NVLLYRYSGQEDL
+1387 NVLLYRYSGQEDI
-1400 CVGSPIANRNQP
+1400 CVGSPIANRNQA

-1419 FFVNTLTIRS
+1419 FFVNTLAIRS
-1429 HLGAEMSFTSL
+1429 QLDGDMSFTAL

-1452 EHQDVPFEKVVEVV
+1452 EQQDVPFEKVVEVV
-1466 VKERDLSRSPLF
+1466 VKDRDLSRSPLF

-1488 RIPELQLGGLRL
+1488 RIPELQLGDLTL
-1500 KQIQDAH
+1500 QQTHEAH
-1507 QTAKF
+1507 HTAKF

-1530 YNTDL
+1530 YNTDI
-1535 YDEST
+1535 YDEAT
-1540 ISRMAGHYSQLLN
+1540 IDRMAGHYNQLLS
-1553 AIVDAPNESVGR
+1553 AIVDTPHESVGR
-1565 LNMIGGAESN
+1565 LKMIGEAESN
-1575 QLETFNAT
+1575 QLKTFNAT
-1583 KVDYAGNESVI
+1583 EVDYARNGSVI
-1594 SLFEEQ
+1594 SLFEGQ
-1600 VTKNPDAIALVFEN
+1600 ATKNPDAIALVFDG
-1614 EELSYWVLNERSN
+1614 EELSYGVLNERSN
-1627 QLARYLQKQGVS
+1627 QLAWYLQKQGVT

-1652 GMIISILGILKA
+1652 GMIVAILGILKA
-1664 GGVYVPIDPDFP
+1664 GGVYVPVDHDFP
-1676 QERIDYMVA
+1676 QDRIDYMIA
-1685 DTGASI
+1685 DTGASV

-1698 SKRILNSNALVIEID
+1698 RKRILNSVTVIELD
-1713 GKQEQDIA
+1713 GKQEEDIA
-1721 NESKANLGVNISAE
+1721 NESKTNLDVSIIDK

-1751 GVMMPERAM
+1751 GVMMPERSM
-1760 FNLLNWQET
+1760 FNLLNWQGT

-1799 GNTICLIDGDSRR
+1799 GNTLCLIDGDTRR

-1824 ELTHLFFPVVV
+1824 ELTHLFLPVVV

-1841 QIISDR
+1841 QIIADPDFSF
-1847 RISLLVEEIIVAGEQ
+1847 LVEEIIVAGEQ

-1867 EVRTLIRN
+1867 EVRALIRN
-1875 TGIKVINQY
+1875 VGVKVINQY

-1896 VDSSTIAVLPP
+1896 VDNLDVSVLPP
-1907 IGAPVSNTQIYIRS
+1907 IGAPVSNTQLHIRS
-1921 ASGELSPI
+1921 KSGGLSPI

-1949 PELTKEKFIT
+1949 PELTKEKFIA
-1959 DPYSEEPNARLYRT
+1959 DPYSEDLNAKLYRT
-1973 GDQGRWLADGN
+1973 GDQGRWLPDGN

-1999 YRIELGEIEQVLLH
+1999 YRIEPGEIEQVLLQQ
-2013 KENVRQA
+2013 ENVRQA
-2020 VVLAKADK
+2020 VVLARADK

-2048 ELQNYLGERLPEYMV
+2048 ELQNYLRERLPEYMV
-2063 PRLWVNLQSLPL
+2063 PGLWVRLDSLPL
-2075 TPNGKTDKRALPEAE
+2075 TPNGKTDKKVLPEAE
-2090 ASHEESYTAPQTQTE
+2090 AGHEESYTAPESQTE

-2116 GVEKVGKKDNF
+2116 GVEKIGTKDNF

-2152 KIRDLFVYPVIA
+2152 KIRDLFVSPTIA
-2164 DLAKQLEDEGTE
+2164 DLAKRLEVEESTTEGTIQKAE
-2176 TAGGTIK
+2176 
-2183 SISPRP
+2183 PRP

-2208 GSVQYHIPAVL
+2208 GSVPYHISAVL
-2219 KLEGAVNI
+2219 KLQGKVNTGA
-2227 AALENALKAI
+2227 LQNALKTV
-2237 VERHEVL
+2237 VERHEIL
-2244 RTVIREQEGLGYQYI
+2244 RTVIREHEGQGYQYV

-2268 SQSNDNKEELK
+2268 SESNESEAALK
-2279 EYVSKEVARP
+2279 DYLAQETVRP

-2301 LIATGEREF
+2301 LIARGDDEYV
-2310 ILLLVLHHIAADGWS
+2310 LLLMLHHIVADGWS

-2330 SEFSSF
+2330 REFSRF
-2336 YSSFSKNEVPQL
+2336 YNDYNKSKTPEL
-2348 STPEIQYADYAIWQR
+2348 KAPEIQYADYAIWQR
-2363 EYLDADKLQSKLSYW
+2363 EYLNADRLQSKLGYW
-2378 EEKLSGTVTLELST
+2378 QDKLAGTATLELPT
-2392 DHMRPALQSS
+2392 DHMRPAVQKSD
-2402 KGSVYEFTINKEVA
+2402 KGALYEFTISKEQA
-2416 EKLQK
+2416 AKLQK
-2421 LSLEHGATLYM
+2421 LSLEQGATLYM
-2432 TLLSIFKILLYR
+2432 TLLAIFKVLLYR

-2480 NLNGEEAFT
+2480 AFNGDETFTELLN
-2489 TLLSKVKQTTL
+2489 KVKQTTL

-2519 ERDLSQSPLFQVM
+2519 ERDLDRSPLFQVM
-2532 FVLQNTA
+2532 FALQNTA
-2539 VIPTLELGDIKITGE
+2539 VIPVLELGDIKISSE
-2554 RAGDQSSKYDLSYN
+2554 KPGDQSSKYDLSYN
-2568 AEETREGIRFVVEY
+2568 AEESREGIKIIAEY
-2582 NTDLYEAET
+2582 NPDLYEAGT

-2599 IELISSVTSA
+2599 EELIKAVTNE
-2609 PKTIISKLKLL
+2609 PDNTPISKLQLL
-2620 SEAEEQE
+2620 SKAEERQ
-2627 LSSFNETT
+2627 LKAFNETT
-2635 VAYPKGENII
+2635 TNYPNAESIV
-2645 SLFEAQVKV
+2645 SLFEKQVAAT
-2654 SPEAT
+2654 PTAT
-2659 ALVFEGETVSY
+2659 ALVFESETVSY
-2670 QALNEQSNRIA
+2670 QELNEQSNRIA
-2681 NYLQIQGIKS
+2681 HYLKAQGVTKETLVAIC
-2691 ESLIA
+2691 IA
-2696 VCIER
+2696 R
-2701 GTAMIAGILGIL
+2701 GTNMITGILGIL
-2713 KAGAAYVPVDIDY
+2713 KAGGAYVPVDLDY

-2738 KAAIVLS
+2738 KATIVLS
-2745 SSTGKANLTDVNAQ
+2745 SSISKINLEKANV
-2759 IIELDNNQE
+2759 IELDNNEE
-2768 IANQS
+2768 IAKQS
-2773 SENLNTTIKPNQLA
+2773 GENLNITIEPKQLA
-2787 YIMYTSGSAGKP
+2787 YIMYTSGSTGKP
-2799 KGVLVEHQSITNY
+2799 KGVMVEHQSLTNY
-2812 TYGFV
+2812 TLGFV
-2817 TYFGITASDKI
+2817 NYFGLTAEDKV
-2828 LQQSSISFDTMCE
+2828 LQQSSVSFDTMCE

-2847 ISGAKVVI
+2847 LSGAKVVI
-2855 VKEGGKDVDNIKH
+2855 VKEGGKDADDIIH
-2868 LLATE
+2868 LISKE
-2873 AITILSATPTVIA
+2873 SVTILSATPTVIA
-2886 YLNKEASDNN
+2886 YLNNEAGLNRF
-2896 INTKSLRYI
+2896 NTSSLRYI
-2905 ISGGELLQPSFI
+2905 ISGGELLQPGFI
-2917 DHLYPT
+2917 DKLHAET
-2923 VTVVNSYGPT
+2923 VIVNSYGPT

-2939 SYYTINDIEKA
+2939 SYYTIEDINKA
-2950 ALIGAP
+2950 ALIGTP
-2956 VSNTQIYV
+2956 VSNTQMYI
-2964 RSTSGELS
+2964 TDQSGELN
-2972 PIGVPGEICIGGVQV
+2972 PIGIPGEICIGGVQV

-2995 KLTKEKFITD
+2995 ELTKEKFITD
-3005 PYSEEPNAKLY
+3005 PYSKEPNTRLY
-3016 RTGDQGRWLADGNIE
+3016 RTGDLGRWLPDGNIE
-3031 YLGRIDDQVKIRG
+3031 YLGRIDEQVKIRG

-3055 LLQHESV
+3055 LLQNENV

-3070 SGKQGPK
+3070 IDKQGTK
-3077 RLIAYVVMDENSYD
+3077 RLTAYVAMDEKSYD

-3099 GERLPEYMVPRLWV
+3099 SERLPEYMVPRLWV
-3113 NLQNLP
+3113 NLQSLP
-3119 LTPNGKIDK
+3119 LTPNGKTDK
-3128 RALPEAEASH
+3128 RALPDAEAGD
-3138 EESYAAPQTAT
+3138 EESYTAPETRA

-3155 IWEGLLGVEKVGT
+3155 IWEELLGVEKIGT
-3168 RDNFFE
+3168 KDNFFE

-3204 YPIIA
+3204 HPTIA
-3209 DLAKQLEDGETAAVG
+3209 DLVKQLEEETTTAAG
-3224 NTIKSITPRP
+3224 STIQKVNPRP

-3261 AVLKLEGE
+3261 ALLKLEGN
-3269 VNKTAL
+3269 VNIIAL
-3275 ENALKAIVERHEV
+3275 ENALKEVVNRHEV
-3288 LRTVIREHDGQGYQ
+3288 LRTVIREHEGQGYQ
-3302 YIKANNWGLKQSQST
+3302 HVKENTWALKLSTKEESELTDYIT
-3317 SNAELKEFISEEI
+3317 KETLR
-3330 AKPFDMSQD
+3330 PFDLSQD
-3339 DMLRGELIATGE
+3339 DMLRAELIAIGADE
-3351 KKFILLL
+3351 YLLLL
-3358 VLHHIAADGWS
+3358 VFHHVAADGWS
-3369 MPVLVSEFSKLYN
+3369 MPVLVSEFSKLYGSYN
-3382 SFSKN
+3382 NN
-3387 EVSQLS
+3387 EMPKLK

-3409 LDVANLQSKLSY
+3409 LGADTLQSKLNY
-3421 WEGKL
+3421 WEQKL
-3426 SGTATLELPT
+3426 AGLTTLELPT
-3436 DHTRPA
+3436 DHIRPV
-3442 VQSSKGAVYEFT
+3442 VQSSRGAVYEFT
-3454 INKEVA
+3454 IGKEQA
-3460 EKLQKLSL
+3460 TKLQKLSL
-3468 EQGVTLYMTLLSVF
+3468 EQGATLYMTLLAIF

-3492 EDICVGTP
+3492 KDICVGAP
-3500 VANREREEIAE
+3500 VANRDREETAN

-3523 TNLNGEEAFTELL
+3523 TAIDGKETFTELL

-3547 GHQEVPFEKVVEAV
+3547 SHQEVPFEKIVEAV
-3561 VKERDLSRSP
+3561 AKERDLSRSP

-3580 NTTVIPTLELG
+3580 NTGTIPMLELG
-3591 DIKIT
+3591 DIKIM
-3596 GERAGDQ
+3596 GERVGSQ

-3616 REGIRFV
+3616 KDGIRIV
-3623 VEYNTDLYEAETIA
+3623 TEYNTDLYEAATIA
-3637 RMAGHYAE
+3637 RLAGHYAE
-3645 LIASVTKEP
+3645 LINSVTEEP
-3654 TTQITKLR
+3654 STVINKLQ

-3667 EEQELNFFNE
+3667 EEQELKAFSE
-3677 TAAAYPGT
+3677 TTATYPK
-3685 ENIISLFEARV
+3685 EANIISLFEAQV
-3696 QATPAATALVFEQ
+3696 TETPTATAIIFEDERVTYQ
-3709 EIVSYEELNTRSNR
+3709 QLNEESNKV
-3723 IANYLKAQRV
+3723 ANYLKQQGAG
-3733 SKETLVAV
+3733 KESLVAI
-3741 CIERGNAMIAGI
+3741 CIERGINMMAGI
-3753 LGILKAGA
+3753 LGILKTGA
-3761 AYVPVDIDYPK
+3761 AYVPVDIEYPK
-3772 ERISYILDDI
+3772 ERISYILDDT
-3782 KAAVVLSSSKGKVNL
+3782 KAPIVLSSSTGKVNL
-3797 TDTNAQV
+3797 ADVNAHV
-3804 IELDNNQ
+3804 IQLDNNE
-3811 EIANQSDDNLNI
+3811 EIQAQSFGNLNI
-3823 TIDLNQLAYVIY
+3823 TIDPNQLAYLIY

-3843 KGVMVEHGNLI
+3843 KGVMVEHDNFI
-3854 NYLVNNKTQYIGGS
+3854 NYLVNNRTKYIGDS
-3868 SNKSG
+3868 HNKSG
-3873 TFIHLSYTFDASITG
+3873 TFMHLSYTFDASVTA
-3888 LFMPLISGRSI
+3888 LFMPLINGRLM
-3899 VIAGTKYDNVFED
+3899 VIAGAKYDNVFED

-3920 YEFIKLTPA
+3920 YEFIKITPA
-3929 HIGLLQEATSGADR
+3929 HISLLKEATSIEDR
-3943 NMLTDRL
+3943 NNLADRL
-3950 VIGGEALRLNHFD
+3950 VIGGEALWLNHFD
-3963 GYNTGGCT
+3963 GYHAGECD

-3985 GCSVYSFKLSDNLSG
+3985 GCSVYSFKLSDSLSD
-4000 IPSGIPIGK
+4000 IPLAIPIGR
-4009 PISNTTLYI
+4009 PISNTQLYV
-4018 LNGQGDQQP
+4018 LNEEGEQQP
-4027 VGVKG
+4027 IGVKG
-4032 ELYISGEGVAR
+4032 ELYIGGAGIAR
-4043 GYLNNTELTS
+4043 GYLNNPDLTAA
-4053 EKFIADPFKTGGRLY
+4053 KFITNPFKTSGRLY
-4068 RTGDSV
+4068 RTGDTA
-4074 RWLSDGNIEYLGRQD
+4074 RWLADGNLEYFGRAD

-4112 DVIQAVVL
+4112 DVTQAAVL
-4120 ARADKLG
+4120 ARADQQG
-4127 AKRLAVYVVMD
+4127 IKRLIAYVVVD
-4138 EAAYDKQ
+4138 KAIYDKQ

-4159 VPRLWVRM
+4159 VPRLWVGM
-4167 ENLPLTINGKI
+4167 ESLPLTVNGKI
-4178 DRKALPEAEISELI
+4178 DKKALPEAETGDVISE
-4192 SKTQVSPRNQTEE
+4192 TYVAPRNQTEE
-4205 QLAEIWQ
+4205 RLVQIWQ
-4212 ELLGMDQIGI
+4212 ELLSLDGIGV

-4243 RKYGIE
+4243 RKFGIE

-4272 INKIKTEQGILSGDA
+4272 INKTKTEQGVLSGDV
-4287 GLLPIQQWYLD
+4287 GLLPVQQWCLEK
-4298 RNETEV
+4298 NETEI
-4304 SHYNQAVLLST
+4304 SHYNQAVLLSI
-4315 DKNISAA
+4315 DKNISVAA
-4322 TLQMCFEALVSY
+4322 LQMCFDVLVSH
-4334 HDVLR
+4334 HDALR
-4339 LQYTNINGRW
+4339 LQYTNINGNW
-4349 EQHYSAPHVNVVT
+4349 KQCYGTMPLKVLV
-4362 EDLTDIEQHD
+4362 EDLTDVQD
-4372 LSAQISSYT
+4372 LNAGISAYT
-4381 NTYQRSLSITGGR
+4381 NKYQRSLSITEGK

-4401 KMPEGE
+4401 KTPATEI
-4407 TANRLSIVVH
+4407 ANRLSVVIH
-4417 HLAVDGVSLRIILS
+4417 HLAVDGVSLRIILN
-4431 DLNTLLDNIATGE
+4431 DLNMLLDNIATGTQPD
-4444 ELNLGTKG
+4444 LGAKG

-4462 TRYGES
+4462 TQYSQSGS
-4468 KRLLAQEKY
+4468 LLAQEKY
-4477 WEQIINSYEPL
+4477 WEQITSSYEPL
-4488 PADTTFTGK
+4488 PVDTTFTGK
-4497 AQMSDMANIR
+4497 AQIGDMANIR
-4507 VKLNAGYTTQL
+4507 VKLNADYTTLL

-4526 HTEINDLLLAALA
+4526 HTEINDLLLAALSA
-4539 NTLCGWAGKQE
+4539 TLCNWTGKQQ

-4555 EGHGREPITDEVDI
+4555 EGHGREPIADDIDI
-4569 SRTMGWFTSL
+4569 SCTMGWFTIL

-4584 RAEADAD
+4584 RAEADTD
-4591 KLIKEVKED
+4591 KLIKVVKED

-4609 GFGVLKYINKVDAL
+4609 GFGVLKYLNKADAL
-4623 QGKDPWDIMF
+4623 QGSDPWDIMF
-4633 NYLGQFDQAINSGNW
+4633 NYLGQFDQAVSVGNW
-4648 FNYAHEDSGESVNKT
+4648 FNYAEENSGEAINKS
-4663 QSSPVKITINSYI
+4663 QFSPVKITINSYI

-4702 KYITCLSQLI
+4702 KYITYLSQLI

-4741 DRFLDDNDTDNIMS
+4741 DKFLNDNDTDSIMS

>member
-37 VAVDPLLIDEIREN
+37 ATVDPLLIDEIREN
-51 KEAIINFLKQD
+51 KEAIIAFLKQD
-62 SWNAKTEGNDKI
+62 SWNAKTNIEGSGKI
-74 APFDRDVVSE
+74 TSFDRNIVTN

-114 KGHLDV
+114 NGSLDIN
-120 DALENTF
+120 ALENTF

-135 VLRTVIREKD
+135 VLRTVIREKE
-145 GTAYQE
+145 GVAYQE
-151 IKAADGW
+151 IKAVDGW
-158 HLGRDL
+158 HLGCDL
-164 SGGYV
+164 SGTYL
-169 NGTEKLKERINSL
+169 NGTEELKERISSL

-192 DMLRADVIGL
+192 DMLRADVIWL
-202 EDGTHILV
+202 ENGTHILV

-226 VQEIAALYQA
+226 VQEIAALYKA
-236 YTKKEELELPALPL
+236 YSKNEILELPALPL
-250 QFADFALWQRNALHE
+250 QFADFALWQRNPLHE
-265 QQLENKLEYWKTKLA
+265 QQLESKLEYWKQKLA
-280 DVEQLQLPAD
+280 DVQQLQLPAD

-295 SAVVNGST
+295 GAVVNGST

-311 LTSALHKLSQKNGA
+311 LTSALHKLSQRNGA

-332 TAFKVLLYR
+332 TAFKVLLHR
-341 YSGQEDLCV
+341 YSDQEDICV
-350 GTSIAGRPQQELEQ
+350 GTSIAGRPQQELEH

-376 DQVNGEA
+376 DQVSGQA

-435 PEVPAI
+435 PEIPAI
-441 TLGDLELSGYGFE
+441 TLGNLELSGYGIE

-463 FFVTETKHGLKW
+463 FFVTETKYGLKW

-488 IRRMVKHFETLLI
+488 IRRMVRHFETLLI
-501 SIVINPDV
+501 SIVSNPDMKV
-509 EISKLRLLSRKEE
+509 GKLRLLNRKEE

-549 LHNPDE
+549 LQNPDLK
-555 QAVVFE
+555 AVTFE
-561 GKALTYRE
+561 GKSLTYRE
-569 LHVRSNQ
+569 LHVRSNR
-576 LAHHLQRYSVKA
+576 LAHHLQRYGVKA
-588 GVLVPV
+588 DVLVPV

-618 IDTDFPADRVKHILD
+618 IDTDFPSDRVKHILD

-648 RAAAVTEFQKVLELD
+648 RALAITEYQKVLELD
-663 NMEWELSIEPES
+663 NMDWELSLEPEN
-675 DPEIFPSSN
+675 DPELFPSSS

-703 VEHDSLLDYIYGLN
+703 IDHDSLLDYVYGLN

-750 GTLHIFS
+750 GTLHVFS
-757 KEKVS
+757 KETVS
-762 NVHQIHQYFGENRI
+762 NVHQIHNYFGQHQI

-784 HWKALSPETDAPLL
+784 HWKALSPDTDVPLL
-798 PAKLLIFGGETLPK
+798 PAKLLIFGGEALPK

-820 YSDCRV
+820 YSACRV
-826 VNHYGPTETTIGKLL
+826 INHYGPTETTIGKLL
-841 YEVSD
+841 YEATD
-846 QLIEGSRIPIGRPF
+846 KLIEGARVPVGRPF

-869 KEMERSPIGIPGEL
+869 KEMERCPIGIPGEL

-895 RLPKLTKEKFI
+895 RLPKLTNEKFI

-947 RVEPGEAA
+947 RVEPGEIA
-955 LVLEHSKYISHA
+955 LVLEHSKHVNQA
-967 AVLAFDDKLGNKQL
+967 AVIAIDDKLGNKQL

-988 AKFDPVGLNL
+988 AKFDPVDLNI

-1043 YAAPRNKVESML
+1043 FTAPRNKVESKL

-1062 LEVDEIGIND
+1062 LEIEEIGIND

-1078 GHSLLAVKLIAEVRK
+1078 GHSLLAVKLISEVRK

-1119 AEQNTSAS
+1119 AEQNISAG
-1127 IIAGLRPALIP
+1127 IIAGPRPELIP

-1163 FNLSGVLN
+1163 FNLSGTLN
-1171 IDALQNTFRTIV
+1171 IDALQNTFRAIV
-1183 NRHEVL
+1183 NRHEIL
-1189 RTVIFER
+1189 RTVIFEQD
-1196 NGQGYQHVKPENT
+1196 GQGYQHVKLANT
-1209 WALKQTDAKYYEEQ
+1209 WELKQTDAKEYEDQ
-1223 HLSLEQY
+1223 HLALEQY
-1230 IRLQIAQPFDLSKDD
+1230 IRLQVAQPFDLSKDD
-1245 MLRAELIRVGE
+1245 MLRAELIKVNE

-1271 GSSSAILAKEWL
+1271 GSSSAILVKEWL

-1290 DNREPVLP
+1290 TNREPVLP

-1316 GDLLASKLA
+1316 GDLLTTKLA

-1334 STLQLP
+1334 ITLQLP

-1354 LYEFEISGG
+1354 LYEFAISED
-1363 VTSGL
+1363 VTKGL

-1412 EIAELIG
+1412 EIADLIG
-1419 FFVNTLTIRS
+1419 FFVNTLAIRS
-1429 HLGAEMSFTSL
+1429 HLGAEMSFTAL

-1452 EHQDVPFEKVVEVV
+1452 EHQDVPFEKVVEAV

-1488 RIPELQLGGLRL
+1488 RIPELQLGDLTL
-1500 KQIQDAH
+1500 QQTQDAH

-1512 DITLFIIESEN
+1512 DITLFVIESEN

-1535 YDEST
+1535 YNELT
-1540 ISRMAGHYSQLLN
+1540 INGMAGHYSQLLN
-1553 AIVDAPNESVGR
+1553 AVVDTPNELVSR
-1565 LNMIGGAESN
+1565 LNMIGEAESK
-1575 QLETFNAT
+1575 QLEIFNAT
-1583 KVDYAGNESVI
+1583 RADYTGEGNVI

-1614 EELSYWVLNERSN
+1614 EELSYRVLNERSN
-1627 QLARYLQKQGVS
+1627 QLARYLQKQGVT

-1664 GGVYVPIDPDFP
+1664 GGVYVPVDPDFP

-1685 DTGASI
+1685 DTGALV
-1691 LVSSRQS
+1691 LVSSIQS
-1698 SKRILNSNALVIEID
+1698 SKRILSSVTLVIEID

-1721 NESKANLGVNISAE
+1721 NESKASLDINIDAE

-1799 GNTICLIDGDSRR
+1799 GNTLCLIDGDTRR
-1812 DMDALIDHIVKY
+1812 DMNALIDHIVKY

-1841 QIISDR
+1841 QIISDPK
-1847 RISLLVEEIIVAGEQ
+1847 ISLLVEEIIVAGEQ

-1867 EVRTLIRN
+1867 EVRTLIRSAD
-1875 TGIKVINQY
+1875 IKVINQY
-1884 GPTEAHVVSSYT
+1884 GPTEAHVVSSFT
-1896 VDSSTIAVLPP
+1896 VDSSTISVLPP

-1921 ASGELSPI
+1921 ASGELSPL

-1949 PELTKEKFIT
+1949 PELTKEKFI
-1959 DPYSEEPNARLYRT
+1959 
-1973 GDQGRWLADGN
+1973 AD
-1984 IEYLGRIDDQVKIRG
+1984 
-1999 YRIELGEIEQVLLH
+1999 
-2013 KENVRQA
+2013 A
-2020 VVLAKADK
+2020 
-2028 QGTKR
+2028 
-2033 LTAYVVMDEAAYDKQ
+2033 
-2048 ELQNYLGERLPEYMV
+2048 
-2063 PRLWVNLQSLPL
+2063 
-2075 TPNGKTDKRALPEAE
+2075 
-2090 ASHEESYTAPQTQTE
+2090 
-2105 KQLAKIWEELL
+2105 
-2116 GVEKVGKKDNF
+2116 
-2127 FELGGHSLLAMR
+2127 
-2139 VISQVRR
+2139 
-2146 ELNKEL
+2146 
-2152 KIRDLFVYPVIA
+2152 
-2164 DLAKQLEDEGTE
+2164 
-2176 TAGGTIK
+2176 
-2183 SISPRP
+2183 
-2189 EYIPLSYSQE
+2189 
-2199 RLWFIDRLE
+2199 
-2208 GSVQYHIPAVL
+2208 
-2219 KLEGAVNI
+2219 
-2227 AALENALKAI
+2227 
-2237 VERHEVL
+2237 
-2244 RTVIREQEGLGYQYI
+2244 
-2259 KANNWTLKQ
+2259 
-2268 SQSNDNKEELK
+2268 
-2279 EYVSKEVARP
+2279 
-2289 FDLSQDDMLRAE
+2289 
-2301 LIATGEREF
+2301 
-2310 ILLLVLHHIAADGWS
+2310 
-2325 MPVLV
+2325 
-2330 SEFSSF
+2330 
-2336 YSSFSKNEVPQL
+2336 
-2348 STPEIQYADYAIWQR
+2348 
-2363 EYLDADKLQSKLSYW
+2363 
-2378 EEKLSGTVTLELST
+2378 
-2392 DHMRPALQSS
+2392 
-2402 KGSVYEFTINKEVA
+2402 
-2416 EKLQK
+2416 
-2421 LSLEHGATLYM
+2421 
-2432 TLLSIFKILLYR
+2432 
-2444 YSGQEDICVGT
+2444 
-2455 PVANRDREEIA
+2455 
-2466 ELIGF
+2466 
-2471 FVNTLALRT
+2471 
-2480 NLNGEEAFT
+2480 
-2489 TLLSKVKQTTL
+2489 
-2500 EAYGHQEVPF
+2500 
-2510 EKVVEAVVK
+2510 
-2519 ERDLSQSPLFQVM
+2519 
-2532 FVLQNTA
+2532 
-2539 VIPTLELGDIKITGE
+2539 
-2554 RAGDQSSKYDLSYN
+2554 
-2568 AEETREGIRFVVEY
+2568 
-2582 NTDLYEAET
+2582 
-2591 IARMAGHY
+2591 
-2599 IELISSVTSA
+2599 
-2609 PKTIISKLKLL
+2609 
-2620 SEAEEQE
+2620 
-2627 LSSFNETT
+2627 
-2635 VAYPKGENII
+2635 
-2645 SLFEAQVKV
+2645 
-2654 SPEAT
+2654 
-2659 ALVFEGETVSY
+2659 
-2670 QALNEQSNRIA
+2670 
-2681 NYLQIQGIKS
+2681 
-2691 ESLIA
+2691 
-2696 VCIER
+2696 
-2701 GTAMIAGILGIL
+2701 
-2713 KAGAAYVPVDIDY
+2713 
-2726 PKERI
+2726 
-2731 SYILEDT
+2731 
-2738 KAAIVLS
+2738 
-2745 SSTGKANLTDVNAQ
+2745 
-2759 IIELDNNQE
+2759 
-2768 IANQS
+2768 
-2773 SENLNTTIKPNQLA
+2773 
-2787 YIMYTSGSAGKP
+2787 
-2799 KGVLVEHQSITNY
+2799 
-2812 TYGFV
+2812 
-2817 TYFGITASDKI
+2817 
-2828 LQQSSISFDTMCE
+2828 
-2841 EVYPAL
+2841 
-2847 ISGAKVVI
+2847 
-2855 VKEGGKDVDNIKH
+2855 
-2868 LLATE
+2868 
-2873 AITILSATPTVIA
+2873 
-2886 YLNKEASDNN
+2886 
-2896 INTKSLRYI
+2896 
-2905 ISGGELLQPSFI
+2905 
-2917 DHLYPT
+2917 
-2923 VTVVNSYGPT
+2923 
-2933 EGTVCA
+2933 
-2939 SYYTINDIEKA
+2939 
-2950 ALIGAP
+2950 
-2956 VSNTQIYV
+2956 
-2964 RSTSGELS
+2964 
-2972 PIGVPGEICIGGVQV
+2972 
-2987 ARGYLNQP
+2987 
-2995 KLTKEKFITD
+2995 
-3005 PYSEEPNAKLY
+3005 YSEEPNAKLY

-3055 LLQHESV
+3055 LLQHENV
-3062 RQAVVLAR
+3062 RQAVALAKAD
-3070 SGKQGPK
+3070 KQGTK
-3077 RLIAYVVMDENSYD
+3077 RLTAYVVMDETAYD

-3113 NLQNLP
+3113 NLQSLP
-3119 LTPNGKIDK
+3119 LTPNGKTDK
-3128 RALPEAEASH
+3128 KALPEVETSH
-3138 EESYAAPQTAT
+3138 EESYTAPQTAT

-3155 IWEGLLGVEKVGT
+3155 IWEELLGVEKVGT
-3168 RDNFFE
+3168 KDNFFE

-3188 VRRELNKELKI
+3188 VRKELNKELKI
-3199 RDLFV
+3199 RDLFM
-3204 YPIIA
+3204 YPVIA
-3209 DLAKQLEDGETAAVG
+3209 DLAKQLEGEDSQAADS
-3224 NTIKSITPRP
+3224 TIKSINPRPEYIPLSYSQERLWFINRLEGSVQYHIPAVLKLDGEVNIVALENALKAIVERHEVLRTVIREHEGLGYQYIKASDWTLKQSQSSNQADLKSYISKEVSKPFDLSQDDMLRAELIATGASEYVLLLVLHHIAADGWSMPVLVSEFSSLYSSFSSNQTSTLKTPAIQYADYAIWQREYLDAAKLQSKLNYWEEKLTGTTTLELPTDHMRPAVQSSKGSVYEFTINKEVAEKLQKLSLEQGATLYMTLLSVFKVLLYRYSGQEDICVGTPVANRDREEIAELIGFFVNTLALRTNLNGEEAFTKLLSKVKQTTLEAYGHQDVPFEKVVEAVVIERDLSRSPLFQVMFVLQNTAVIPTLELGDIKITGERAGDQASKYDLSYNAEETKDGIRFVVEYNTDLYEAETIARMADHYAELIASVTKEPATRINKLQLLSKTEEEELSTFNETTAEYPKEENIISLFEAQAKATPTATALVFEGETVSYNALNEQANKIAHYLQEQGVTKETPIAICIERCTAMIAGILGVLKAGAAYVPVDIEYPRDRISYILEDTKATIVLSSSTGKANLEKANVIELDNNEEIANQSSDNLSITIGPNQLAYIMYTSGSTGKPKGVMVEHQNIINYTLGFANYFGITAADTVLQQSSVSFDTMCEEVYPALISGAKVVMVKEGGKDVDDIIRLISKESITILSATPTVIAYLNKEAGNNNINTKSLRYIISGGELLQPGFIDNLYPTVTVVNSYGPTEGTVCATYYTIGDINKAALIGKPVSNTKIRIRNQSGELSPVGVLGEICIGGVQVARGYLNQPELTKEKFITDPYSEGPNARLYRTGDQGRWLADGNIEYLGRIDDQVKIRGYRIEPGEIEQVLLQHENIKQAVVLARADKQGTKRLTAYVVMDETAYDKQELQNYLGERLPEYMVPRLWVRLDSLPLTPNGKTDKRALPEAETSHEESYTAPQTTTEKQLAKIWEELLGVEKVGTKDNFFELGGHSLLAMRVISQVRKELNKELKIRDLFMYPVIADLAKQLEGEGLETADSTIKSINPRP

-3269 VNKTAL
+3269 VNIVAL
-3275 ENALKAIVERHEV
+3275 KNALKAIVDRHEV
-3288 LRTVIREHDGQGYQ
+3288 LRTVIREHEGLGYQ
-3302 YIKANNWGLKQSQST
+3302 YIKASDWTLKQSQS
-3317 SNAELKEFISEEI
+3317 SNQADLKSYISKEVS
-3330 AKPFDMSQD
+3330 KPFDLSQD
-3339 DMLRGELIATGE
+3339 DMLRAELIATGATE
-3351 KKFILLL
+3351 YVLLL

-3369 MPVLVSEFSKLYN
+3369 MPVLVSEFSSLYS
-3382 SFSKN
+3382 SFSSNQTSTLKT
-3387 EVSQLS
+3387 
-3393 SPEIQYADYA
+3393 PAIQYADYA

-3409 LDVANLQSKLSY
+3409 LDAAKLQSKLNY
-3421 WEGKL
+3421 WEEKL
-3426 SGTATLELPT
+3426 TGTTTLELPT
-3436 DHTRPA
+3436 DHMRPA
-3442 VQSSKGAVYEFT
+3442 VQSSKGSVYEFT

-3468 EQGVTLYMTLLSVF
+3468 EQGATLYMTLLSVF

-3500 VANREREEIAE
+3500 VANRDREEIAE

-3523 TNLNGEEAFTELL
+3523 TNLNGEEAFTKLL

-3547 GHQEVPFEKVVEAV
+3547 GHQDVPFEKVVEAV
-3561 VKERDLSRSP
+3561 VIERDLSRSP

-3580 NTTVIPTLELG
+3580 NTAVIPTLELG

-3603 SSKYDLSY
+3603 ASKYDLSY

-3616 REGIRFV
+3616 KDGIRFV

-3637 RMAGHYAE
+3637 RMADHYAE

-3654 TTQITKLR
+3654 ATRINKLQ
-3662 LLSKA
+3662 LLSKT
-3667 EEQELNFFNE
+3667 EEEELSTFNE
-3677 TAAAYPGT
+3677 TTAEYPKT
-3685 ENIISLFEARV
+3685 ENIISLFEA
-3696 QATPAATALVFEQ
+3696 QAKATPDATALVFEG
-3709 EIVSYEELNTRSNR
+3709 ETVSYQALNEQSNK
-3723 IANYLKAQRV
+3723 IANYLKEQGIK
-3733 SKETLVAV
+3733 KESLVAI
-3741 CIERGNAMIAGI
+3741 CIERGTAMIAGI

-3761 AYVPVDIDYPK
+3761 AYVPVDIEYPK
-3772 ERISYILDDI
+3772 DRIGFILNDT
-3782 KAAVVLSSSKGKVNL
+3782 KAGIVLSSSTGKANL
-3797 TDTNAQV
+3797 RHSNIQV
-3804 IELDNNQ
+3804 VELNNNQ
-3811 EIANQSDDNLNI
+3811 EIANQSGDNLNI
-3823 TIDLNQLAYVIY
+3823 TIDPNQLAYVIY

-3854 NYLVNNKTQYIGGS
+3854 NYLVNNKTQYISGS
-3868 SNKSG
+3868 NNQSG
-3873 TFIHLSYTFDASITG
+3873 TFIHLSYTFDASVTG

-3899 VIAGTKYDNVFED
+3899 IIASTKYDNVFED

-3920 YEFIKLTPA
+3920 YEFIKITPA
-3929 HIGLLQEATSGADR
+3929 HISLLKEATSIQDR
-3943 NMLTDRL
+3943 NNLADRL

-3963 GYNTGGCT
+3963 GYHTGGCN
-3971 TEIINE
+3971 TEVINE

-3985 GCSVYSFKLSDNLSG
+3985 GCSVYSFNLSDNLET

-4018 LNGQGDQQP
+4018 LNEQGDQQP
-4027 VGVKG
+4027 IGVKG
-4032 ELYISGEGVAR
+4032 ELYIGGEGVAR
-4043 GYLNNTELTS
+4043 GYLNNADLTAQ
-4053 EKFIADPFKTGGRLY
+4053 KFIKDPINKSGRLY
-4068 RTGDSV
+4068 RTGDTA
-4074 RWLSDGNIEYLGRQD
+4074 RWLADGNLEYLGRAD
-4089 DQVKIRGYRIELGEI
+4089 DQVKVRGYRIEPGEI

-4112 DVIQAVVL
+4112 EVTQAVVL
-4120 ARADKLG
+4120 ARPDNQG
-4127 AKRLAVYVVMD
+4127 AKRLTAYVVMN
-4138 EAAYDKQ
+4138 ENAYNKQ

-4167 ENLPLTINGKI
+4167 ESLPLTVSGKI
-4178 DRKALPEAEISELI
+4178 DKKALPEAEISGVI
-4192 SKTQVSPRNQTEE
+4192 SDTYVSPRNQTEE
-4205 QLAEIWQ
+4205 QLIQIWQ
-4212 ELLGMDQIGI
+4212 ELLNLDRIGI

-4249 IQPRDIF
+4249 IQPKDIF

-4272 INKIKTEQGILSGDA
+4272 GNKIQTEQGVLSGEA
-4287 GLLPIQQWYLD
+4287 GLVPVQQWYLD
-4298 RNETEV
+4298 RNETEI
-4304 SHYNQAVLLST
+4304 SHYNQAVLLAI

-4322 TLQMCFEALVSY
+4322 TLQKCFDVLVSY
-4334 HDVLR
+4334 HDALTFK
-4339 LQYTNINGRW
+4339 YTNLSGIW
-4349 EQHYSAPHVNVVT
+4349 KQHYGTARVEVLV
-4362 EDLTDIEQHD
+4362 EDLTNVQD
-4372 LSAQISSYT
+4372 LHAGISAST
-4381 NTYQRSLSITGGR
+4381 NEYQRSLSITEGR
-4394 LINVVLM
+4394 LISVVLM
-4401 KMPEGE
+4401 KTPDSE

-4417 HLAVDGVSLRIILS
+4417 HLAVDGVSLRIILN
-4431 DLNTLLDNIATGE
+4431 DLNTLLDNIAAGE
-4444 ELNLGTKG
+4444 EPNLGAKG

-4462 TRYGES
+4462 TQYGES

-4477 WEQIINSYEPL
+4477 WEQIILSYNAL
-4488 PADTTFTGK
+4488 PVDTAFNGK
-4497 AQMSDMANIR
+4497 AKMSDMTNIR
-4507 VKLNAGYTTQL
+4507 VKLSAGYTAQL

-4539 NTLCGWAGKQE
+4539 NTLCGWVEKQE

-4609 GFGVLKYINKVDAL
+4609 GFGVLKYINKADGL
-4623 QGKDPWDIMF
+4623 QGNDPWDIMF
-4633 NYLGQFDQAINSGNW
+4633 NYLGQFDQAVTAGNW
-4648 FNYAHEDSGESVNKT
+4648 FNYANENNGEAVNKM
-4663 QSSPVKITINSYI
+4663 QFSPVKITINSYI
-4676 IAGELIINWSF
+4676 IAGELIVNWSF
-4687 SNKHYIETTINDLSL
+4687 SNKHYIEKTINDLSL
-4702 KYITCLSQLI
+4702 NYITCLSQLI

-4718 AKSKIIFTPADYG
+4718 AKSKIVFTPADYG